1 MKKLCCLFVLMFIVY
16 KMNAQVEVD
25 LYDGMVPNSNPC
37 KKVENAK
44 DGRVAA
50 ITVPKLYAYF
60 PKQRDSSKSAVIIC
74 PGGGYARLAIDHE
87 GFQVAQEFNKKGIV
101 AFVLKNRVPI
111 DSDCVK
117 NKEIVALQDAQQAI
131 LLVRRRAAEFG
142 IDANKVGI
150 MGFSAGGHL
159 ASTAA
164 THFNQI
170 EIQLTEKDKNLTL
183 KPDFLILGYPVITMQ
198 DSLTHKG
205 SRENLL
211 GKNPSKEKLNQYSN
225 ELQVTPQTPPT
236 FLIHAADDKS
246 VPVENSLNFF
256 TALRKNNVPA
266 EMIILQSGGHGFGLK
281 NKAEPVNWMLNV
293 FEWLKRNKMMNGNI
307 IVE

>member
-1 MKKLCCLFVLMFIVY
+1 
-16 KMNAQVEVD
+16 MNAQVEID
-25 LYDGMVPNSNPC
+25 LYDGIVPNSNPC
-37 KKVENAK
+37 KKEENAK

-50 ITVPKLYAYF
+50 IKVPKLYAYF

-117 NKEIVALQDAQQAI
+117 NKEIVALQAI

-159 ASTAA
+159 ASTAS

-293 FEWLKRNKMMNGNI
+293 FAWLKRNKMMNGNI
-307 IVE
+307 ILE